1 MNEVTIAVVR
11 KLTVLLQT
19 GTQPIH
25 IATCGG
31 HLNVVSTLVER
42 YGVDPQETT
51 DVRTYIFV
59 MNT

>member
-11 KLTVLLQT
+11 
-19 GTQPIH
+19 I

-51 DVRTYIFV
+51 DVRSYIFI